1 MLCACWPLLML
12 QCNMSGLHAIC
23 ASGGRQLVS
32 ALKGLRRLI
41 GAAGTGAALAALVA
55 SVPFAGLPSAHAA
68 STASNLPMPE
78 PETAGSERHF
88 RLLTTAQYVNTL
100 TYLFGNDIKI
110 ETQFAPL
117 RRTDGLLAL
126 NASTAGLTDTQ
137 LEVYQKIASLVAS
150 QVMSPERRSLLVPCK
165 PADHGKADRACAAR
179 FVADVSRRL
188 YRRTLNEARAAEI
201 VDEADKAANAL
212 GDFYLGLESALE
224 AMLVSPNVLFLA
236 ERSMPDP
243 RTPGRHRL
251 DDASLASRLS
261 LFLWN
266 AAPDEMLLRA
276 AESGE
281 LRNPRGLTRVVDR
294 MLASPRL
301 EAGLR
306 AFFDDMYAFDTFTS
320 LAKDAAV
327 YPGFTGLT
335 ASDAREQTLRTVVD
349 HIAVKNRDYRDL
361 FTTRDTFMSPSLAV
375 IYGAVTGP
383 KWEPYTF
390 ASESPRA
397 GVLTHVSF
405 LALHSHPGRSSATLR
420 GKALREL
427 LLCQK
432 VPLPPAN
439 VDFSA
444 LENPKPGLR
453 TARDRVGEH
462 LANPVCAGCHKIT
475 DPIGL
480 SLENFDGSGKY
491 RETEKGAPID
501 ASGTLDGV
509 NFTDIQG
516 LGRALRDHPALS
528 SCLVQRMYSY
538 GTGGPTK
545 PGDRPL
551 LDNFTQ
557 RFTQQGYRVKDLMRT
572 IALSNAFSS
581 VVEKEEQTAAAP

>member
-1 MLCACWPLLML
+1 MTAAAFAAATLL
-12 QCNMSGLHAIC
+12 
-23 ASGGRQLVS
+23 GGPVT
-32 ALKGLRRLI
+32 APAF
-41 GAAGTGAALAALVA
+41 AAAKT
-55 SVPFAGLPSAHAA
+55 VPA
-68 STASNLPMPE
+68 E
-78 PETAGSERHF
+78 PEGAGSERHF

-100 TYLFGNDIKI
+100 TYLFGNDIKV
-110 ETQFAPL
+110 EAQFAPL

-126 NASTAGLTDTQ
+126 NAATAGLTDTQ

-165 PADHGKADRACAAR
+165 PVDPHAADRACAAK
-179 FVADVSRRL
+179 FISDVSRRL
-188 YRRTLNEARAAEI
+188 YRRTLSEERIAEI
-201 VDEADKAANAL
+201 TDEADKGATAL
-212 GDFYLGLESALE
+212 NDFYLGLESALE
-224 AMLVSPNVLFLA
+224 GMLVSPNVLFLA
-236 ERSMPDP
+236 ERSIPDP
-243 RTPGRHRL
+243 QDPARRRL
-251 DDASLASRLS
+251 DDSSLASRLS

-276 AESGE
+276 AERGE
-281 LRNPRGLTRVVDR
+281 LRSPRGLTKVVDR

-301 EAGLR
+301 EAGMR
-306 AFFDDMYAFDTFTS
+306 AFFDDMYGFDAFTS

-335 ASDAREQTLRTVVD
+335 ASDAREQTLRTVMNHV
-349 HIAVKNRDYRDL
+349 VEKNLDYRDL

-375 IYGAVTGP
+375 IYGAATGP

-390 ASESPRA
+390 AADGPRA
-397 GVLTHVSF
+397 GVLTHISF

-432 VPLPPAN
+432 VPTPPAN

-444 LENPKPGLR
+444 LENPRPGLR

-480 SLENFDGSGKY
+480 ALENFDGSGQY
-491 RETEKGAPID
+491 RATEKGAAID

-509 NFTDIQG
+509 DFKDIQG
-516 LGRALRDHPALS
+516 LGRALHDHPALS
-528 SCLVQRMYSY
+528 SCLVRRVYSY
-538 GTGGPTK
+538 GTGGVA
-545 PGDRPL
+545 GAEDRPL
-551 LDNFTQ
+551 IDTFAQ
-557 RFTQQGYRVKDLMRT
+557 RFAQDGYRVKSLLRT

-581 VVEKEEQTAAAP
+581 VDEKEEQSAAATP